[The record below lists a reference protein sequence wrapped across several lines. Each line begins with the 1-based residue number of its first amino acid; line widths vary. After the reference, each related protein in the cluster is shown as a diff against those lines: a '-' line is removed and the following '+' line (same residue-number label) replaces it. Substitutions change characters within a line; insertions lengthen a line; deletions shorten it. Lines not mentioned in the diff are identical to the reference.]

1 MGDTWGMKFKV
12 VFWTSRMCTHWH
24 THEHTYAHNYCWSWV
39 SAGITSVIFFLLNC
53 SYIFFRPGNIPLLY
67 NFSNTDF
74 LFLHI
79 VHTHLRVCVGLVL
92 GWGPTLGWHLSRS
105 TLDGFVFS
113 RIGVCGLEVLG
124 RKKTETQKKKTETQK
139 RVRRASQW
147 ILNLSVFIF
156 HILYIPQSRGGE
168 VGKTSNKQSNY
179 LSNTQDIL

>member
-1 MGDTWGMKFKV
+1 MGDTWRMKFKV

-124 RKKTETQKKKTETQK
+124 RKKNRDTKEKDWDTEE
-139 RVRRASQW
+139 SQEG
-147 ILNLSVFIF
+147 IPVNTKFVCVYFPYT
-156 HILYIPQSRGGE
+156 LYTTIQRGG
-168 VGKTSNKQSNY
+168 SR
-179 LSNTQDIL
+179 QDF